1 MIENKT
7 RSVIEKRTR
16 SVIGNK
22 EKTVLENR
30 DRDQCWK
37 TKTRS
42 VLENKVEISSKRKE
56 TLPAVHPSYSDIC
69 SDPSSV

>member
-1 MIENKT
+1 M
-7 RSVIEKRTR
+7 
-16 SVIGNK
+16 IGNK
-22 EKTVLENR
+22 EKIVLENR

-56 TLPAVHPSYSDIC
+56 TLPILFTHHTLTFVVILHQFNGSANKINLK
-69 SDPSSV
+69 